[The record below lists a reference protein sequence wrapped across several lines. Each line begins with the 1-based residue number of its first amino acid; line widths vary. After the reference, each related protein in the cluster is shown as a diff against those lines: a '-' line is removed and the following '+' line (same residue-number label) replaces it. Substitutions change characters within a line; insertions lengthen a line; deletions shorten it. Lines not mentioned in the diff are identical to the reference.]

1 MSGHV
6 ASQLRLIPS
15 LVAPLQF
22 VYPSMKLYPVNV
34 IILGVPFEKIYFF
47 LHLACSGSWLWL
59 AESSIFVSTCKLLV
73 EAYRI

>member
-47 LHLACSGSWLWL
+47 LHLACNP
-59 AESSIFVSTCKLLV
+59 V
-73 EAYRI
+73 